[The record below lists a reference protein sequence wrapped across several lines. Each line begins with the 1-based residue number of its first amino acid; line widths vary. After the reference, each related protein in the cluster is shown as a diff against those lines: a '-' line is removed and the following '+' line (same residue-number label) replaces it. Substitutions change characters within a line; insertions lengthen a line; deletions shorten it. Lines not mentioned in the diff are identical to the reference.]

1 MVGLVFNIVIFIE
14 ENRIFVGLIV
24 IILFKNF

>member
-1 MVGLVFNIVIFIE
+1 MVGLFNIVIFIE

-24 IILFKNF
+24 IILFKKF

>member
-1 MVGLVFNIVIFIE
+1 MVGLFNIVIFIE

-24 IILFKNF
+24 IILFKKI

>member
-1 MVGLVFNIVIFIE
+1 MVGLFNIVIFIE
-14 ENRIFVGLIV
+14 ENRIFVGLVV